1 MSQSELLVRRI
12 KNGTVL
18 DHIKEG
24 HALAVLSALRID
36 GKDGNVV
43 TVAMNVPG
51 ERYGRKD
58 ILKIENKVL
67 GPQET
72 DRVSLIAPKATVNI
86 IKNYKVVEKR
96 DVELPPLFVN
106 VFRCPIP
113 SCITNSGEPI
123 TPTIEVV
130 DSSNLTLRCRYCR
143 RFLSVDELIPI

>member
-24 HALAVLSALRID
+24 QALAVLSALRID

-51 ERYGRKD
+51 DRHGRKD

-96 DVELPPLFVN
+96 DVELPPRFVN

-130 DSSNLTLRCRYCR
+130 DSSNLILMCRYCR
-143 RFLSVDELIPI
+143 RFLSVDELIAI

>member
-24 HALAVLSALRID
+24 QALAVLSALRID

-51 ERYGRKD
+51 DRHGRKD

-72 DRVSLIAPKATVNI
+72 DR
-86 IKNYKVVEKR
+86 
-96 DVELPPLFVN
+96 
-106 VFRCPIP
+106 
-113 SCITNSGEPI
+113 
-123 TPTIEVV
+123 
-130 DSSNLTLRCRYCR
+130 
-143 RFLSVDELIPI
+143 